1 MPILAHAAA
10 ALTTL
15 ALALIT
21 AAALPRLVPGTPLPT
36 AVLAG
41 VVVLLAGALIHEI
54 VDRRLR
60 DTAFRDRLMVDG
72 QVLKLLQNQL
82 VTLGGRVG
90 ENQPDL
96 ANVLA
101 EVRIL
106 RTLVDH
112 IATGTGEPEPAPP
125 TAPSEPTVA
134 QRVAGDE
141 TAVLALV
148 KDALNGDRID
158 VFLQPIVSL
167 PQRKIRYFDVFARIR
182 APDGSYLRAEDYLP
196 VAEKA
201 KLVAAIDD
209 LLLFRSIR
217 LVRET
222 ERRQHMVGF
231 FVNLSSASLAD
242 QRFMGEFADYL
253 AEHPGLAPKLVFEV
267 PQADVNA
274 GVLMA
279 DPARGLVRMGCKFSM
294 DRVESLSIDPAQLAR
309 QQVRFVKLDASTLI
323 GIARRPGGHANVM
336 AFKHL
341 IESHPIDVMCENVAS
356 EEQLVELLD
365 LQMDFGQGALFG
377 EPYISKAAGG

>member
-15 ALALIT
+15 ALALV
-21 AAALPRLVPGTPLPT
+21 AGAALPRIVPGTTGLT

-41 VVVLLAGALIHEI
+41 LVVLLAGALIHEI
-54 VDRRLR
+54 VDRRMR
-60 DTAFRDRLMVDG
+60 DVAFRDRLMVDG

-112 IATGTGEPEPAPP
+112 IAAGAGDPEPVPVM
-125 TAPSEPTVA
+125 PSEPTVA

-141 TAVLALV
+141 KAVLQLV
-148 KDALNGDRID
+148 RDALNGDRVD

-167 PQRKIRYFDVFARIR
+167 PQRKVRYFDVFARIR

-309 QQVRFVKLDASTLI
+309 QQVRFVKLDASMLI

-365 LQMDFGQGALFG
+365 LAMDFGQGTLFG
-377 EPYISKAAGG
+377 EPYISRAAGG